1 MEIWCRINILF
12 CSYRFKS
19 TAEVF
24 LPQIVDGQRNQ
35 TTDTETDPETYS
47 KVNDLISKK
56 FQVSHFRDVPEFFQ
70 RKGEIVLQ
78 LPIEEFQFQQFCKQ
92 LNTKEISLC
101 RDLLEKE
108 LYGK

>member
-1 MEIWCRINILF
+1 MFLYRAFVTQKQIQKVLF
-12 CSYRFKS
+12 
-19 TAEVF
+19 
-24 LPQIVDGQRNQ
+24 QR
-35 TTDTETDPETYS
+35 S
-47 KVNDLISKK
+47 S
-56 FQVSHFRDVPEFFQ
+56 QVSHFRDVPEFFQ

-92 LNTKEISLC
+92 LNTKEIFLC